1 MKTVNN
7 FKKDQKTLAA
17 ALSYYL
23 RASEATPRKELAI
36 PEGISPSDARMLRRE
51 LREIVKCN
59 AEIALA
65 MQVVECFG
73 LRDVNDKSARKNLK
87 AEIMKRIHY
96 ITSDYTP
103 VCRMAAAG
111 AAKAAGAKYVYRA
124 VTWATALE
132 LIVNGTWSEDHEAP
146 EIKNPTRCVKGVL
159 SGNWD

>member
-7 FKKDQKTLAA
+7 FRKDQKTLAA

-23 RASEATPRKELAI
+23 RASEQTPRKELAV
-36 PEGISPSDARMLRRE
+36 PEGISPTDARVLRRE

-65 MQVVECFG
+65 RQVVDYFH
-73 LRDVNDKSARKNLK
+73 LREIKNKATRKILKS
-87 AEIMKRIHY
+87 EIMKRIPY

-111 AAKAAGAKYVYRA
+111 AAKEAGANYVYRA

-132 LIVNGTWSEDHEAP
+132 LIINGTWSEDHEAP
-146 EIKNPTRCVKGVL
+146 ETKNPTRCVKGLL
-159 SGNWD
+159 SGSWD